1 MSNFC
6 RGTAN
11 LSNDLKG
18 IAEAFNMTNIKN
30 LWRFKSQLS
39 VEYEVIKITHLFSK
53 DWHEI
58 FTGRTHQDSARRL
71 IIIDKKIDALYGD
84 EIRTF
89 FDNAGIKTY
98 FLLIECIEKN
108 KNIHTII
115 HILQQMDDIRLLRR
129 SEPIF
134 AIGGGILLDIVGL
147 AASLYRRGVPYIRIP
162 TTLVGLVDAAI
173 GVKTGINCFQ
183 QRNRIGTYYPPI
195 ASLIDSSF
203 LKTLPTNEIKNGLSE
218 ILKLAIV
225 TDKTLFDLLYGHGL
239 ALLANKFQNINIA
252 DKIIERS
259 IMQMAKQLYPNLW
272 EQNLCRLVDFGHSFS
287 PLIEMES
294 HKNEIPL
301 SHGEAVIIDVYLSCL
316 ISNNRGILSDKEFIK
331 ISTLI
336 DKLGLN
342 KYHPLF
348 LDLKY
353 LQKALDEIIV
363 HRNGLQNLPLPTRI
377 GSAEF
382 YNDIQANDLEQAIKR
397 TQLKKR
403 VSIK

>member
-6 RGTAN
+6 RGTAHLN
-11 LSNDLKG
+11 NDLKG

-71 IIIDKKIDALYGD
+71 IIIDKKIDTLYGD
-84 EIRTF
+84 DIRTF

-98 FLLIECIEKN
+98 FLLIECSEKN
-108 KNIHTII
+108 KNIQTVI
-115 HILQQMDDIRLLRR
+115 HILQQINDISLLRR

-162 TTLVGLVDAAI
+162 TTLVGLVDAGI
-173 GVKTGINCFQ
+173 SVKTGINCFQ

-195 ASLIDSSF
+195 VSLIDISF
-203 LKTLPTNEIKNGLSE
+203 LKTLPTNEIKKGFSE

-225 TDKTLFDLLYGHGL
+225 TDKTLFDLVDEHGL
-239 ALLANKFQNINIA
+239 ALLENKFQDINIA

-259 IMQMAKQLYPNLW
+259 IMQMAKQLNPNLW

-287 PLIEMES
+287 PLIEMQS
-294 HKNEIPL
+294 HKNGIPL
-301 SHGEAVIIDVYLSCL
+301 SHGEAVILDVYLSCL
-316 ISNNRGILSDKEFIK
+316 ISKNRGILSDKEFIK

-348 LDLKY
+348 LYLKY

-382 YNDIQANDLEQAIKR
+382 YNDIKANDLEQAIKH

-403 VSIK
+403 VCIK